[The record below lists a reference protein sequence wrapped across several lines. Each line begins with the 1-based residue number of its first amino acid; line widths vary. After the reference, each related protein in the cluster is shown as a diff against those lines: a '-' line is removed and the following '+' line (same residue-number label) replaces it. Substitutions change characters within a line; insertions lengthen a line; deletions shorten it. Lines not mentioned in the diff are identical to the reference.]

1 MFSVAQELPT
11 TIKHPKE
18 YLKSLKWRA
27 FLNCIVTLGRYRYS
41 KLESLL
47 VANSTFCMITKIII
61 IWWFKC
67 SLFFLLILKWSLF
80 SHCLMFFVFLY
91 IYIYNFTSC
100 HVQFMVCTPW
110 SECHCEWERT
120 LNMNR
125 RHLAASRREE
135 SGREGGCFCVFLFRS
150 FFFFFLYCNEC
161 SEPTWIWC
169 WHVRRI
175 RGAFLVWCFFF
186 PLPLSFFYLYFHDLS
201 RGSLIILLMKI
212 CSGQNIFVVIKQ
224 WTS

>member
-41 KLESLL
+41 KLKSLL

-125 RHLAASRREE
+125 RHLAALRREE

-150 FFFFFLYCNEC
+150 FFFFSFCTVLNRHGSDVGTWDE
-161 SEPTWIWC
+161 SEVPFWFGFGFFSPSLC
-169 WHVRRI
+169 H
-175 RGAFLVWCFFF
+175 FFF
-186 PLPLSFFYLYFHDLS
+186 VFSWSF
-201 RGSLIILLMKI
+201 
-212 CSGQNIFVVIKQ
+212 
-224 WTS
+224 